1 MKNDDDVTP
10 EIVESRENLEYH
22 SQLRDAVEQSA
33 TRQAD
38 WTAFH
43 IALAEVVAPHLAEL
57 RRRASG
63 GYRATAAAGA
73 AWWDYAARASLAAV
87 PLGLAAALLL
97 FTYLRSDSGADNE
110 TRPVIATVAI
120 AAGGADS
127 ARDAFES
134 VLTGAAAPRAVMRAL
149 IPVPAAAFLADSSGG
164 GAR

>member
-1 MKNDDDVTP
+1 MNIDDDVTP
-10 EIVESRENLEYH
+10 KDPQYQSH
-22 SQLRDAVEQSA
+22 LRDAVEHSA
-33 TRQAD
+33 ARHAD

-43 IALAEVVAPHLAEL
+43 IALADAVAPHLAEL

-97 FTYLRSDSGADNE
+97 FTYLRSASNSENDARSA
-110 TRPVIATVAI
+110 PLTVAV

-134 VLTGAAAPRAVMRAL
+134 VLTGAAAPRAVMHAL